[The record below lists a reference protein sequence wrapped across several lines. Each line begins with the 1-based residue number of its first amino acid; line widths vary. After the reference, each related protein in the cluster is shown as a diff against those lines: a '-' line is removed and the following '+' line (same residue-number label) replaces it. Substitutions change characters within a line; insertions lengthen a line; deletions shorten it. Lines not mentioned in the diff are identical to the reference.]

1 MTTNRAE
8 PGDVETL
15 NIRTE
20 FTHSHNKEEYVLIGV
35 VPLEAGTRNGVVSL
49 VLSHFDK
56 KFMPSGAQA
65 CLTLEEV
72 DMVIGGLTLA
82 KFRMEILQMDDGPE
96 KALIAEL
103 TKEWSIDDW
112 DATQHSVGD
121 LHYDVSEWVRDQPVD
136 FDLSTEAGIFEAK
149 FYFEQHMGW

>member
-8 PGDVETL
+8 PGDIETL
-15 NIRTE
+15 NIKTE
-20 FTHSHNKEEYVLIGV
+20 FTHSHNKEEHVLIGV
-35 VPLEAGTRNGVVSL
+35 VPLEAETRNGVVSL

-56 KFMPSGAQA
+56 EFKPHGIQA
-65 CLTLEEV
+65 CLTLNEL

-96 KALIAEL
+96 KTLMIEI

-121 LHYDVSEWVRDQPVD
+121 LHYDISEWVRDQPID
-136 FDLSTEAGIFEAK
+136 CDLSTEAGILEAK
-149 FYFEQHMGW
+149 FHFEQYMGW